1 MRKEDEKLFEAA
13 RRGDLN
19 EVRDALRQGA
29 DPTARAERG
38 HTPLHAAALEGH
50 AEVVGLLIDAGADVN
65 ARTSGTKTTPLHS
78 AAGGGHAE
86 VARLLLE
93 HGADPGAKTVEGIP
107 PGPLPN
113 AGDMPTLTSSGRW
126 PRPRSGQR
134 NPASPRAGPRTS
146 PAGSNGN
153 AGRAGTY
160 PNTEPRQPQPLLL
173 SARPFS
179 IADRAPSMIF
189 TRDAIPS
196 PAVCFARPRY
206 RRPLDSDA
214 PQALTS
220 RDPERFAMPCA
231 RPTTP
236 GRSTQAPWI
245 SVRSTGRRARIATAR
260 CACPEASSSQRVRG
274 R

>member
-93 HGADPGAKTVEGIP
+93 HGADPGAKTVEG
-107 PGPLPN
+107 N
-113 AGDMPTLTSSGRW
+113 T
-126 PRPRSGQR
+126 
-134 NPASPRAGPRTS
+134 PRALAERWGHADPDLIRSLAEAEERATKPS
-146 PAGSNGN
+146 VTEGRAADF
-153 AGRAGTY
+153 AGRV
-160 PNTEPRQPQPLLL
+160 ERQ
-173 SARPFS
+173 RGKG
-179 IADRAPSMIF
+179 
-189 TRDAIPS
+189 RD
-196 PAVCFARPRY
+196 
-206 RRPLDSDA
+206 L
-214 PQALTS
+214 
-220 RDPERFAMPCA
+220 PEH
-231 RPTTP
+231 
-236 GRSTQAPWI
+236 
-245 SVRSTGRRARIATAR
+245 
-260 CACPEASSSQRVRG
+260 
-274 R
+274 